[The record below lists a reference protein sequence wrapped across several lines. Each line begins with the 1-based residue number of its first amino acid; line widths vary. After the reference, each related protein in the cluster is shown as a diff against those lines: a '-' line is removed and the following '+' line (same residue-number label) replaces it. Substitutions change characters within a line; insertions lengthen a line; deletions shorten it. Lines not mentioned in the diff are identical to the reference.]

1 MELNPPPAPP
11 RPAVVPSTLFT
22 QIFALVLATAVV
34 AQLLSVVLLA
44 RLSDADAQAP
54 APGIA
59 AVVRAI
65 RTHDTQLL
73 EFVPLAVAPPP
84 QAGDAAALRLRAQL
98 AAGLGRPPADLR
110 VQGADPAARPGRD
123 FRLALRTPSGWLQI
137 RPRENPAAP
146 REMRFLL
153 LFLITAFAMLPAA
166 WLFARRLA
174 RPFEQLA
181 DAAERVG
188 RDPSSATPAPR
199 GPLEVVRAADAM
211 AGMQQRLRAYV
222 ADRTQMLG
230 AIAHDLRTPLMRLAF
245 RAEALPVEARAPIA
259 ADIAE
264 MEAIMQ
270 ATLDFARA
278 ESTASHQPL
287 EMLSLVEKLCDD
299 LAATGDPVRLLGGVP
314 AVVAGDPV
322 QLRRLLGNL
331 IANAIA
337 YGARAD
343 VRVGLADNR
352 VEVEV
357 LDRGPGIPAAEL
369 EHVFAPFYRLEAS
382 RSRAT
387 GGTGLGLA
395 VVRSIAHAHGG
406 EVRLENRAGGGL
418 CARLGLPR
426 LAAVAAVAADRR
438 RV

>member
-1 MELNPPPAPP
+1 MELTRAPPPPAPAAGS
-11 RPAVVPSTLFT
+11 AVVPSTLFT

-44 RLSDADAQAP
+44 QLPAGQAPEFGIAELAQAIRQRDERLLQFE
-54 APGIA
+54 APGA
-59 AVVRAI
+59 R
-65 RTHDTQLL
+65 
-73 EFVPLAVAPPP
+73 PPPP
-84 QAGDAAALRLRAQL
+84 QDSAATALQLRQQL
-98 AAGLGRPPADLR
+98 AAELGRPPAELHL
-110 VQGADPAARPGRD
+110 QGATRGGRAGTLSGD
-123 FRLALRTPSGWLQI
+123 FRLALQTPGGWLQVT
-137 RPRENPAAP
+137 PRADPVTL

-153 LFLITAFAMLPAA
+153 LFLITGFAMLPAA

-188 RDPSSATPAPR
+188 RDPAGAAPAVR

-245 RAEALPVEARAPIA
+245 RAEALPPPARAPIA

-278 ESTASHQPL
+278 DSPPVRQPL
-287 EMLSLVEKLCDD
+287 EIRSLVEKLCED
-299 LAATGDPVRLLGGVP
+299 LAATGSPVTAVGGVP

-331 IANAIA
+331 ISNAIT
-337 YGARAD
+337 YGGSAEVTTAVTEAMVTVD
-343 VRVGLADNR
+343 VEDS
-352 VEVEV
+352 
-357 LDRGPGIPAAEL
+357 GPGIPAAEL
-369 EHVFAPFYRLEAS
+369 EHVFDPFYRLESS

-395 VVRSIAHAHGG
+395 VVRSIARAHGG

-418 CARLGLPR
+418 RARLSLPR
-426 LAAVAAVAADRR
+426 LGD
-438 RV
+438 